1 MSTLTHERTDLFI
14 GGVATVERPGTH
26 PDHLPSHRGTVR
38 RRPDWHLDRRR
49 PCDRRGPACPADS
62 TLGRLDWSATRPVDA
77 GAGRRAGPPEATT
90 RPDWSAMRTACR
102 SAS

>member
-14 GGVATVERPGTH
+14 GGAGQPSTDQELTPIICPATTEEPFGAA
-26 PDHLPSHRGTVR
+26 
-38 RRPDWHLDRRR
+38 PDWHLHRRR

-77 GAGRRAGPPEATT
+77 GAGRRAG
-90 RPDWSAMRTACR
+90 RPRRRHGPTGQQ
-102 SAS
+102 